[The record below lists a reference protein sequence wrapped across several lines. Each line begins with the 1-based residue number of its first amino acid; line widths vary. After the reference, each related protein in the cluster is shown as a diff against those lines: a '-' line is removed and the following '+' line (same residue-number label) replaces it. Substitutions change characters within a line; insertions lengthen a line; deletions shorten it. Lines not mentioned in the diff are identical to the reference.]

1 MRHAGVSQDF
11 QEDRAWMTQFN
22 RDANLATAAVTASI
36 LWIDSNGL
44 RAQEHVGNSLRA
56 IGLGSLTA
64 SWRKRR
70 DWAMANPFLK
80 LVAIGNYGRSDL
92 EDRFA

>member
-1 MRHAGVSQDF
+1 MQHFELRLLFKMLPPGPLENKCGRRNRGKSLTPS
-11 QEDRAWMTQFN
+11 RACW
-22 RDANLATAAVTASI
+22 S
-36 LWIDSNGL
+36 DS
-44 RAQEHVGNSLRA
+44 RAQEHVGNSLGA
-56 IGLGSLTA
+56 IGLGSLTT

>member
-1 MRHAGVSQDF
+1 MEVPLDPRWGLPDVRLAERRIF
-11 QEDRAWMTQFN
+11 QRRNQRGEIFGD
-22 RDANLATAAVTASI
+22 
-36 LWIDSNGL
+36 G